1 MVVLEIV
8 NVSFKYNS
16 IKALDNVSFKIDYGE
31 LTTIL
36 GPNGSGK
43 TTLLKCMCG
52 ILRKYLG
59 KIIILG
65 KNISTYNRIELAKI
79 IGYVPQLNEKPF
91 PLTVYEWIL
100 LGRKPYM
107 GFIPKQRDYEVV
119 EKIINIL
126 KIDHLKFRKVTE
138 LSGGEWRIVELARAL
153 AQEPKAL
160 LLDEPTNH
168 LDFKNQILVLNLL
181 KKLVRSYKIVILMT
195 THDINQALWFSDKVI
210 LLKNGRIQFC
220 GKTNMLNS
228 AIIKEVYNMNI
239 ELVRIKDK
247 VIALPQTA

>member
-8 NVSFKYNS
+8 NVSFRYDS

-31 LTTIL
+31 LVTLL

-43 TTLLKCMCG
+43 TTLLRCICG
-52 ILRKYLG
+52 LLRKFLG
-59 KIIILG
+59 KIVIMD
-65 KNISTYNRIELAKI
+65 KDVNKYNRLELAKI
-79 IGYVPQLNEKPF
+79 IGYVPQLNEKAF

-107 GFIPKQRDYEVV
+107 GFTPKKRDHEIV
-119 EKIINIL
+119 EKVINTL
-126 KIDHLKFRKVTE
+126 GIDHLKFRKVTE

-181 KKLVRSYKIVILMT
+181 RKLVKNHEIVILMT
-195 THDINQALWFSDKVI
+195 THDINQALWFSDKIV
-210 LLKNGRIQFC
+210 LLKNGKIIFC
-220 GKTNMLNS
+220 GKTNTLNP
-228 AIIKEVYNMNI
+228 AIIKEAYDMDI
-239 ELVRIKDK
+239 ELIKVKDK
-247 VIALPQTA
+247 VIAIPKTI

>member
-8 NVSFKYNS
+8 NVSFRYDS

-31 LTTIL
+31 LVTLL

-43 TTLLKCMCG
+43 TTLLRCICG
-52 ILRKYLG
+52 LLRKFLG
-59 KIIILG
+59 KIIIMD
-65 KNISTYNRIELAKI
+65 KDVNKYNRLELAKI
-79 IGYVPQLNEKPF
+79 IGYVPQLNEKAF

-107 GFIPKQRDYEVV
+107 GFTPKKRDHEIV
-119 EKIINIL
+119 EKVINTL
-126 KIDHLKFRKVTE
+126 GIDHLKFRKVTE

-181 KKLVRSYKIVILMT
+181 RKLVKNHEIVILMT
-195 THDINQALWFSDKVI
+195 THDINQALWFSDKIV
-210 LLKNGRIQFC
+210 LLKNGKIIFC
-220 GKTNMLNS
+220 GKTNTLNP
-228 AIIKEVYNMNI
+228 AIIKEAYDMDI
-239 ELVRIKDK
+239 ELIKVKDK
-247 VIALPQTA
+247 VIAIPKTI

>member
-1 MVVLEIV
+1 LVVLEIV
-8 NVSFKYNS
+8 NVSFRYDS

-31 LTTIL
+31 LVTLL

-43 TTLLKCMCG
+43 TTLLRCICG
-52 ILRKYLG
+52 LLRKFLG
-59 KIIILG
+59 KIIIMD
-65 KNISTYNRIELAKI
+65 KDVNKYNRLELAKI
-79 IGYVPQLNEKPF
+79 IGYVPQLNEKAF

-107 GFIPKQRDYEVV
+107 GFTPKKRDHEIV
-119 EKIINIL
+119 EKVINTL
-126 KIDHLKFRKVTE
+126 GIDHLKFRKVTE

-181 KKLVRSYKIVILMT
+181 RKLVKNHEIVILMT
-195 THDINQALWFSDKVI
+195 THDINQALWFSDKIV
-210 LLKNGRIQFC
+210 LLKNGKIIFC
-220 GKTNMLNS
+220 GKTNTLNP
-228 AIIKEVYNMNI
+228 AIIKEAYDMDI
-239 ELVRIKDK
+239 ELIKVKDK
-247 VIALPQTA
+247 VIAIPKTI